1 MPIMEQGYQHWSGRV
16 SGHSWRWLAIT
27 RHGVGIQMRNRFLR
41 YVLFAAWSPALL
53 LVGMLSIWGLL
64 ERKSNLVAAFVE
76 FMRFMNP
83 TVIADPRYYRVE
95 IWRLSYGYFM
105 HVELFFS
112 MILILLV
119 GPGLISQDLRVN
131 ALPLYFSR
139 PLRRVDYFLGKLGVI
154 SFFLGMVT
162 ILPTCIAYFCGL
174 LFSLNLHVAVQTFG
188 ILIGAL
194 LYGLIICLS
203 AGTLM
208 LALSAL
214 SRNSRY
220 VALFWLGLWFV
231 TSVISSVLEGVHHEE
246 IRHAYFYNRPR
257 PPALIS
263 AALPPGAGTEPG
275 GRITPGFPHHG
286 IVNGRQYWRNF
297 QRQRLR
303 DSQTDWRPMVSYTA
317 NILRIGSHLLGTNQ
331 AWEKL
336 ATLEPDK
343 WRRRRMLMRYAGLR
357 YPWYWSVG
365 VLAGLFGLSICVLKW
380 SIRSLDR
387 LK

>member
-1 MPIMEQGYQHWSGRV
+1 MPIMEQGYQHWSGRL

-27 RHGVGIQMRNRFLR
+27 RHGVRIQLRNRFLR
-41 YVLFAAWSPALL
+41 YVLFAAWTPALL

-64 ERKSNLVAAFVE
+64 ERKSNLVATFVE

-83 TVIADPRYYRVE
+83 NVIADPRYYRVE

-162 ILPTCIAYFCGL
+162 ILPTLIAYLFGL

-188 ILIGAL
+188 ILVGTL

-231 TSVISSVLEGVHHEE
+231 SSVISSVLAGVHHEE
-246 IRHAYFYNRPR
+246 IRHAYFYNRP
-257 PPALIS
+257 PAQIG
-263 AALPPGAGTEPG
+263 AANPQGVATEPG
-275 GRITPGFPHHG
+275 DRMTSGLPQDGMA
-286 IVNGRQYWRNF
+286 NARQYWRNF
-297 QRQRLR
+297 QLQRLR

-317 NILRIGSHLLGTNQ
+317 NLLRIGAHLLGTNQ

-336 ATLEPDK
+336 AKLEPDT
-343 WRRRRMLMRYAGLR
+343 WRRERLLTRYAGPR
-357 YPWYWSVG
+357 YPWYWSAA
-365 VLAGLFGLSICVLKW
+365 VLAGLFGLSLCVLKW

>member
-1 MPIMEQGYQHWSGRV
+1 MPIMEQGYQHWSGRL

-27 RHGVGIQMRNRFLR
+27 RHGVGIQFRNRFLR
-41 YVLFAAWSPALL
+41 YVLFAAWTPALL

-64 ERKSNLVAAFVE
+64 EQKSKLVAT
-76 FMRFMNP
+76 FMVFMKFINP
-83 TVIADPRYYRVE
+83 NVIADPSYYRVE

-112 MILILLV
+112 MILILIV

-162 ILPTCIAYFCGL
+162 ILPTLIAWLFGL
-174 LFSLNLHVAVQTFG
+174 LFSLNLHVAVQTFS
-188 ILIGAL
+188 ILVGAL

-231 TSVISSVLEGVHHEE
+231 TSVISTVLAGVHHEE
-246 IRHAYFYNRPR
+246 LRHAYFYNRPR
-257 PPALIS
+257 PV
-263 AALPPGAGTEPG
+263 AAWVPPPPGAGTQPANG
-275 GRITPGFPHHG
+275 IPPGFPPNT
-286 IVNGRQYWRNF
+286 IVNGRQYWRHF
-297 QRQRLR
+297 QQRRLL
-303 DSQTDWRPMVSYTA
+303 DAKTDWRPMVSYTD
-317 NILRIGSHLLGTNQ
+317 NLLRIGAHLLGTSQ
-331 AWEKL
+331 AWRKL
-336 ATLEPDK
+336 AKLEPDP
-343 WRRRRMLMRYAGLR
+343 WRRQRLLMRYAGPR

-365 VLAGLFGLSICVLKW
+365 VLAGLFGLSLCVLKW